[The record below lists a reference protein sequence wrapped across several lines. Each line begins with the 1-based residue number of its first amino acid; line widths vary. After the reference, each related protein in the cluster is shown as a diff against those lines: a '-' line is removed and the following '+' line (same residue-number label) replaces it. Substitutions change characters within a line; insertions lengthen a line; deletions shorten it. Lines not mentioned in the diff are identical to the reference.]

1 MKHMY
6 VLILAAAALSACG
19 SIEPSAGGQSAKAEF
34 VDGEMSTGSRLPPKK
49 IKEAPVNMAGEPVQS
64 GQQKN

>member
-6 VLILAAAALSACG
+6 VVILAAAALTACG
-19 SIEPSAGGQSAKAEF
+19 SMEQQAGSGSERVEL

-49 IKEAPVNMAGEPVQS
+49 IKEAPVNMAGQPISS
-64 GQQKN
+64 GQPKN